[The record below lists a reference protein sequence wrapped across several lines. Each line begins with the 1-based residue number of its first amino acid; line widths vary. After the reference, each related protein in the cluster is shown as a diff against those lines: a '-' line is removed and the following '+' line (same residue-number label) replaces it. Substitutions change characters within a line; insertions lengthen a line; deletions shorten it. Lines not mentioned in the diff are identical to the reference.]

1 MNTFNLIYGISYM
14 GAVTLTFAT
23 GIGYYILRTGY
34 VEMNDGRD
42 DIGYKAGD
50 TYSSPAEQS

>member
-1 MNTFNLIYGISYM
+1 MSFV
-14 GAVTLTFAT
+14 AVAFAI

-42 DIGYKAGD
+42 DIGYEAGD